1 MIPNSVLRRAGAS
14 AAVVAAAA
22 PLSPLPLPRSRT
34 ISNSPSSAASALPAP
49 PTTTSSLDILKTS
62 NSISFPYPINI
73 LIRARVTIVKETL
86 QVLESLESNKEPI
99 EEPILN
105 RVETVRSKVLNLE
118 TSLLGDQDR
127 CLKDFTWGM
136 NPALGLISE
145 EEAREG
151 LVVELHDIK
160 DGLVRELNQLVAI
173 GTQKSTK

>member
-1 MIPNSVLRRAGAS
+1 MIPNSVLRRAGAT
-14 AAVVAAAA
+14 AVVAASA
-22 PLSPLPLPRSRT
+22 PLSPLALPRSRT
-34 ISNSPSSAASALPAP
+34 ISNSPSSSASALPAP
-49 PTTTSSLDILKTS
+49 PTASSLDILKNS

>member
-14 AAVVAAAA
+14 AVVAAAA

-49 PTTTSSLDILKTS
+49 PTTSSLDILKTS

-173 GTQKSTK
+173 GTQKSAK

>member
-1 MIPNSVLRRAGAS
+1 
-14 AAVVAAAA
+14 
-22 PLSPLPLPRSRT
+22 SRT